1 MVCSHASL
9 RDDRQMARR
18 PASHVQ
24 RQKQAIRKVAP
35 APNCARPFFAQ
46 AELVCAGAVF
56 LVGLIVYSWTLAP
69 TVTLTDS
76 GELIVAAYG
85 LGVAHPPG
93 FPLWVML
100 AHVASLVP
108 IGSVAV
114 RINFSSAVF
123 AALACAMLTLVVA
136 ELLVTASG
144 FAAPRRRNKAG
155 RKSSII
161 ESSEARG
168 LLRFASAVGAGLL
181 MAFSRT
187 LWSYA
192 TITEVYA
199 LNALLVLL
207 VFFLVVR
214 WRRRIIEMRMDL
226 SAGVATPDAWIYVAA
241 FVFGLSMGVHH
252 VTVVLTLPAIA
263 VVVYRT
269 AGLKFFASRRLLYA
283 ALISIGALI
292 LVYSYL
298 PWAAS
303 RSPAMNWG
311 NPRSLQE
318 IWWHITGRQYRVFFS
333 FSPAAMG
340 TQFAE
345 FCRMLLREFG
355 FAWLPVALFLAVA
368 GLASAYKRDRTAFW
382 FLLLIVIADLA
393 YALSYEIAEDK
404 DAYYLPAF
412 ISIAIAAGLG
422 IYWLLQRIASKSS
435 AIWKSYVAAAAAI
448 VLTSATAFGANW
460 PFNNR
465 RHYFIANDYVE
476 NLFSTI
482 APNGLVLTQDWQVAS
497 PMFYVQEIEQRR
509 GDVKLLDINLL
520 RRSWYFDYLKHAHP
534 DLMDRSREK
543 IDPYVTILKQWERDP
558 AAFSRSQDLTQRISM
573 AFLEMIQAMVR
584 NEIKIAPVY
593 ITNDVLTADSLNSY
607 LTRWIPQN
615 YQLVP
620 QGLVFNLTTDQSFHE
635 STDPHLRIRGLADGT
650 VRFAKDDVANLKI
663 LPAYTRMLTNRG
675 KYLASFNQ
683 HERAIQ
689 AFKEALALD
698 PNLAPAQQ
706 GLAESTA
713 KMAKP

>member
-1 MVCSHASL
+1 
-9 RDDRQMARR
+9 MARR
-18 PASHVQ
+18 PASNVQ
-24 RQKQAIRKVAP
+24 RQKDTIRKGVP
-35 APNCARPFFAQ
+35 EPNGTTPFSSQ
-46 AELVCAGAVF
+46 PELLCAGAVF
-56 LVGLIVYSWTLAP
+56 LVALVVYSWTLAP

-100 AHVASLVP
+100 AHLASLVP
-108 IGSVAV
+108 VGSVAV

-123 AALACAMLTLVVA
+123 AALACGMLTLVVI
-136 ELLVTASG
+136 ELFVTASY
-144 FAAPRRRNKAG
+144 FAASRRKNKGARHG
-155 RKSSII
+155 RTIKSASVDGF
-161 ESSEARG
+161 SM
-168 LLRFASAVGAGLL
+168 FAPAVGAGLL

-187 LWSYA
+187 LWAYA

-199 LNALLVLL
+199 LNALLILL

-214 WRRRIIEMRMDL
+214 WRRGIIEKRADL
-226 SAGVATPDAWIYVAA
+226 SAASATDDRWIYVAA
-241 FVFGLSMGVHH
+241 FVFGLAMGVHH
-252 VTVVLTLPAIA
+252 VTVALTLPAIA
-263 VVVYRT
+263 VLVYRT
-269 AGLKFFASRRLLYA
+269 VGLKFFASRRLLYA

-303 RSPAMNWG
+303 HSPPMNWG

-340 TQFAE
+340 TQFVE
-345 FCRMLLREFG
+345 FCRMIFREFG

-368 GLASAYKRDRTAFW
+368 GFASAYKRDRTVFW
-382 FLLLIVIADLA
+382 FLLLIVLADLA

-412 ISIAIAAGLG
+412 ISIAIATGLG
-422 IYWLLQRIASKSS
+422 IRWLIQRAASRPLP
-435 AIWKSYVAAAAAI
+435 IWRLYMAAATAI
-448 VLTSATAFGANW
+448 ILASATAFGSNW
-460 PFNNR
+460 RFNNR
-465 RHYFIANDYVE
+465 RHYFIAEDYVE

-497 PMFYVQEIEQRR
+497 PTFCVQEIEQRR
-509 GDVKLLDINLL
+509 SDVKVVDINLL
-520 RRSWYFDYLKHAHP
+520 RRSWYFDYLKHAHSG
-534 DLMDRSREK
+534 MMERSREK
-543 IDPYVTILKQWERDP
+543 IDPYVAILKQWERGP
-558 AAFSRSQDLTQRISM
+558 AAFSRNQDLTQRISM
-573 AFLEMIQAMVR
+573 AFLEMIQAIVR
-584 NEIKIAPVY
+584 NEINVAPVY
-593 ITNDVLTADSLNSY
+593 ITNDVLVADSLNSY
-607 LTRWIPQN
+607 LTRWIPQS

-635 STDPHLRIRGLADGT
+635 SPEPHLRTRGLADGT
-650 VRFAKDDVANLKI
+650 VKFAKDDVVNLKI

-675 KYLASFNQ
+675 KYLASVNQ
-683 HERAIQ
+683 HERAILT
-689 AFKEALALD
+689 FKEALALD
-698 PNLAPAQQ
+698 PNLGVAQQ

-713 KMAKP
+713 KIAKP